1 MQTILGSGGAIG
13 TPLALELRKYTD
25 RVRLV
30 ARNPV
35 KVHESDE
42 LFPADLRSREEVN
55 NAVKGSEVVYLTVG
69 LKYDIKTWERDWPL
83 IMDNVIDACI
93 LHNARLVFFDN
104 VYMYSPGS
112 IPHMT
117 EESVNEPVAKKGK
130 LRLKLVEKIFD
141 AIRNRNLNALVARSA
156 DFYGPDNKTAILNI
170 LVVDNFK
177 KKKRAMWQANAH
189 KVHSFTFTPDAARA
203 VAQLGNTADVYN
215 QVWHLPTS
223 HEKLTGEEFIRKI
236 ALLMNRPPRY
246 FTLSKT
252 LISVMAV
259 FVPLMRELKEMLYQY
274 EQDYFFDSSKFET
287 RFGWSAIS
295 YDEGIK
301 ITTDAA
307 NSEGASKK

>member
-1 MQTILGSGGAIG
+1 MQTILGSGGSISI
-13 TPLALELRKYTD
+13 PLALELRKYTD

-42 LFPADLRSREEVN
+42 LFPADLRSRDEVN

-69 LKYDIKTWERDWPL
+69 LKYDTKTWERDWPL

-93 LHNARLVFFDN
+93 MHNARLVFFDN

-117 EESVNEPVAKKGK
+117 EESVNEPVTKKGK
-130 LRLKLVEKIFD
+130 LRLKLVNKIFD
-141 AIRNRNLNALVARSA
+141 AVHNRKLNALVARSA
-156 DFYGPDNKTAILNI
+156 DFYGPDSKMGILNI

-177 KKKRAMWQANAH
+177 KKKRAIWQANAH

-203 VAQLGNTADVYN
+203 VAQLGNTPDGYN

-223 HEKLTGEEFIRKI
+223 PEKFTGKEFIEKI
-236 ALLMNRPPRY
+236 ALRMNRPARY
-246 FTLSKT
+246 FILSKT
-252 LISVMAV
+252 LTSIMAV
-259 FVPLMRELKEMLYQY
+259 FVPLMRELKEMMYQY

-287 RFGWSAIS
+287 RFGWSATS

-301 ITTDAA
+301 MTTDAA
-307 NSEGASKK
+307 RAERT

>member
-13 TPLALELRKYTD
+13 IPLALELRKYTE

-35 KVHESDE
+35 KVHENDE
-42 LFPADLRSREEVN
+42 LFPADLRSREDVN

-69 LKYDIKTWERDWPL
+69 LKYDIKVWERDWPL

-112 IPHMT
+112 IPHMR
-117 EESVNEPVAKKGK
+117 EESVNEPVTKKGK
-130 LRLKLVEKIFD
+130 LRLKLAGKIFD
-141 AIRNRNLNALVARSA
+141 AIHNSKLNALVARSA
-156 DFYGPDNKTAILNI
+156 DFYGPNNKTGILNI
-170 LVVDNFK
+170 MVVDNFK

-203 VAQLGNTADVYN
+203 VAQLGNTTDVYN

-223 HEKLTGEEFIRKI
+223 HEKFTGEEFIRKI

-246 FTLSKT
+246 FILSKN
-252 LISVMAV
+252 LISIMGL
-259 FVPLMRELKEMLYQY
+259 FVPLIRELKEMIYQY

-287 RFGWSAIS
+287 RFGWSATR
-295 YDEGIK
+295 YDEGLK
-301 ITTDAA
+301 LTTDAA
-307 NSEGASKK
+307 NFDRSSK

>member
-1 MQTILGSGGAIG
+1 MQTILGSGGSISI
-13 TPLALELRKYTD
+13 PLALELRKYTD

-42 LFPADLRSREEVN
+42 LFPADLRSRDEVN

-69 LKYDIKTWERDWPL
+69 LKYDTKTWERDWPL

-93 LHNARLVFFDN
+93 MHNARLVFFDN

-117 EESVNEPVAKKGK
+117 EESVNEPVTKKGK
-130 LRLKLVEKIFD
+130 LRLKLVNKIFD
-141 AIRNRNLNALVARSA
+141 AVHNRKLNALVARSA
-156 DFYGPDNKTAILNI
+156 DFYGPDSKMGILNI

-177 KKKRAMWQANAH
+177 KKKRAIWQANAH

-203 VAQLGNTADVYN
+203 VAQLGNTPDGYN

-223 HEKLTGEEFIRKI
+223 HEKFTGAEFIEKI
-236 ALLMNRPPRY
+236 ALRMNRPARY
-246 FTLSKT
+246 FILSKT
-252 LISVMAV
+252 LTSIMAV
-259 FVPLMRELKEMLYQY
+259 FIPLMRELKEMMYQY

-287 RFGWSAIS
+287 RFGWSATS

-301 ITTDAA
+301 MTTDAA
-307 NSEGASKK
+307 RAERT